1 MSTIQAYPQF
11 TKSPK
16 TTQNTMQ
23 TQPMN
28 RQDVLTRLLEQEEA
42 SAKNR
47 AILLQMMQQQAATP
61 AAPAAPAPAPVV
73 VAAKPVA
80 KATTPAKPAA
90 PVVQLKKGNP
100 HYTPEQK
107 KKYEKELIEMAKKAE
122 SEDKFVEEACKIP
135 KFTQQ
140 IIAGAR
146 GIKDVSSRENGFRL
160 LYRKGG
166 RTRRTFPKKPKK
178 APKKKNPDEWENKG
192 DYYAID
198 DDMIKE
204 RCQKAAV
211 EGIGERKKAFQM
223 AEMKYVFELV
233 KMVKAST
240 TRADA
245 SKAELGAAAAKFIK
259 DPANEKF
266 EGRYLQLLLN
276 VPNLSNREYGYK
288 NLLRLYAPGCPP
300 LQDRGIS
307 KKNKNK
313 PTSSPKK
320 RPAPAPAPAAPVVVI
335 AAPTQA
341 IAQPAPKKQKV
352 DDAVGSPT
360 TVKDVKDITPYRRQL
375 LIKALQHCQLPEAQY
390 SAVKWYA
397 RYGTMLGCTKA
408 KFHRHIDVRLKAQG
422 FKWENWGQGKGKWC
436 LDHMKPIRNF
446 LQTLPDEVERCWHY
460 TNIMPEDWEYNTWK
474 SDKDIWRMYWSL
486 DRWLIHG
493 RNESFRGEE
502 QEHFDRGMPRGAWR
516 SQDGIKDREE
526 QDKNKIVFN

>member
-61 AAPAAPAPAPVV
+61 AVPAAPAPAPVV

-313 PTSSPKK
+313 P
-320 RPAPAPAPAAPVVVI
+320 
-335 AAPTQA
+335 QA
-341 IAQPAPKKQKV
+341 LPRK
-352 DDAVGSPT
+352 GL
-360 TVKDVKDITPYRRQL
+360 RLRLRL
-375 LIKALQHCQLPEAQY
+375 LLQ
-390 SAVKWYA
+390 SW
-397 RYGTMLGCTKA
+397 
-408 KFHRHIDVRLKAQG
+408 
-422 FKWENWGQGKGKWC
+422 
-436 LDHMKPIRNF
+436 
-446 LQTLPDEVERCWHY
+446 
-460 TNIMPEDWEYNTWK
+460 
-474 SDKDIWRMYWSL
+474 
-486 DRWLIHG
+486 
-493 RNESFRGEE
+493 
-502 QEHFDRGMPRGAWR
+502 
-516 SQDGIKDREE
+516 
-526 QDKNKIVFN
+526 